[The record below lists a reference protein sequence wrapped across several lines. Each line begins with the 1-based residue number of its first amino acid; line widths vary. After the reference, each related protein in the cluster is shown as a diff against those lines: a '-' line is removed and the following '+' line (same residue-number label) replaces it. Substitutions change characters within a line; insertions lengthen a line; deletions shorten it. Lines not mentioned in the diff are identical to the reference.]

1 MAITVDPAVYDA
13 PTFDTTIPES
23 AAAPVSPYVA
33 PEPVP
38 QRSILVGTPET
49 AQANIVAQQNARQGV
64 SASESA
70 AAAVTEW
77 DTTRL
82 INEFTGPTFEP
93 EPGFSPVE
101 RVSVLDQ
108 QLNETQREFLYE
120 STSAAQLEYRIDAMD
135 ASRLNFQKIGDN
147 PLIGYSS
154 LMVDPVYLG
163 IDIAAAGAGR
173 IAAAAKIGN
182 TGARTFA
189 AGTAAAGAVGVL
201 EVADNSRPVSTTELV
216 TMALISGAAG
226 AMFYNPKTARIEP
239 SDPAYPKTELADIAQ
254 PTPSAQAG
262 DDVVVT
268 GVIADIPVAVPIQ
281 AADAVV
287 DDLVPLVDSV
297 LPTNLIDTAV
307 AARTT
312 PTVEPTLPRDL
323 AGAKPTFGSSPLTFA
338 SDVDRAAYITSQTK
352 PSKRDADYLKFV
364 QDSTGMTVTQV
375 RAHGSSVKASI
386 KAQAKDAVPGQPITV
401 PRQAKVG
408 TTPASVKARAP
419 SAQYVPAT
427 PGIPQSAKAELTRIV
442 NNSKDPVQSALAN
455 RLSTLLDRDI
465 PMGDVKGLTRSYY
478 MTGEDAIFMRPS
490 ADGWTR
496 MHEITHAMTAQ
507 RIRFGRRNPE
517 SQIGKL
523 TGQLELMRQAAR
535 SSVRGKTIGQESRY
549 YLNNLDEFVA
559 GLYSG
564 SKEFMALMKTVP
576 GIKGAPSI
584 LSDFVTAVRQI
595 LGLAAKEHSGFLR
608 ALGLSD
614 ELMAQPHVAKSTHRD
629 TTMLRAADMNG
640 RPPAE
645 VAERLMEHQEKL
657 GGKIGRAVS
666 ISLHKTFSS
675 LGGKQNTVAQRIAN
689 LLVDDPIKMSGDS
702 VVSQQRA
709 IRADLSVHQYK
720 YEDLLK
726 AGMAAQGF
734 GTLKRIFTPNKAL
747 AIQNRIERV
756 VMDELWAREAVGR
769 TGVPHVSSATP
780 QVKAMADEVDKMNAA
795 ALAEMQRAG
804 VKGAEELVQK
814 AGYVSRKW
822 DGQKLNDLE
831 RVLLDS
837 GMGPKAARAQ
847 IKDMVTL
854 SLVRGNGW
862 DDVLA
867 GDVAWAILD
876 RTRRKS
882 AFEDSAF
889 RSHAGN
895 EAAAELRDILTG
907 SGIRG
912 DRLQRAM
919 DMITGVADE
928 AGKSP
933 ILKRRVELDMHTSM
947 VMPDGKTRTVGDILN
962 TDIARI
968 QDSYLDHVAG
978 RSALSRKGLG
988 DTTAIS
994 SLRSELIQSID
1005 NVGERG
1011 RAAELFDNVIN
1022 AIQGNPVGEQMAQW
1036 VRDTAAVTR
1045 MVGLAS
1051 SGLWQTTEYASAMQ
1065 KYGVLSTM
1073 GYMAREMPGA
1083 RKLFQNV
1090 SRDGSTATELHS
1102 VLTRNSSVD
1111 LRLRPFISKMED
1123 NFDMAVSSQVSLG
1136 LNQAQQLVPYLNAQ
1150 KYVQTHQAR
1159 VVANLVID
1167 SLLKAG
1173 KGDKRAINVWGQYG
1187 LEPHIVVEVQSELLK
1202 HGTDTAKWADATW
1215 DKVRGPLTKAM
1226 DEAVLRNRTGEIPAF
1241 AQFSQVGKF
1250 VFTFR
1255 SFVLGAHNKVLAG
1268 TLGRDGLMGLGLLM
1282 LYQLPLAMLAVQA
1295 NAKIQNKPIAEGELT
1310 SKAISQM
1317 GSIGLFSE
1325 AWGVV
1330 TGHKQQ
1336 FGAPGLIAIDRMYK
1350 TVGAAAAGNWGEAAT
1365 TAVAATPIL
1374 SIVPVIR
1381 GIGEGL
1387 KE

>member
-1 MAITVDPAVYDA
+1 MIDPRVYDA
-13 PTFDTTIPES
+13 PTFDTPPTS
-23 AAAPVSPYVA
+23 APVEPAPYAA

-262 DDVVVT
+262 DDIVVA
-268 GVIADIPVAVPIQ
+268 GVIADIPVAKPTQATDEVVADLAP
-281 AADAVV
+281 AADN
-287 DDLVPLVDSV
+287 V
-297 LPTNLIDTAV
+297 LPTNLIDSAV
-307 AARTT
+307 AARTA
-312 PTVEPTLPRDL
+312 P
-323 AGAKPTFGSSPLTFA
+323 KPPVVAADAPPL
-338 SDVDRAAYITSQTK
+338 VRQRGK
-352 PSKRDADYLKFV
+352 NPSFDA
-364 QDSTGMTVTQV
+364 
-375 RAHGSSVKASI
+375 
-386 KAQAKDAVPGQPITV
+386 P
-401 PRQAKVG
+401 
-408 TTPASVKARAP
+408 
-419 SAQYVPAT
+419 T
-427 PGIPQSAKAELTRIV
+427 PGVPQSAKAELKAIM
-442 NNSKDPVQSALAN
+442 NNTTDPVQAAFAR
-455 RLSTLLDRDI
+455 RLDSLVDRDI
-465 PMGDVKGLTRSYY
+465 PMGNVKGLERSYY
-478 MTGEDAIFMRPS
+478 ALHSDKIFMRPN
-490 ADGWTR
+490 ANGWTR
-496 MHEITHAMTAQ
+496 MHEITHAMSAS
-507 RIRFGRRNPE
+507 RMAFGRSNPAT
-517 SQIGKL
+517 QIGKL
-523 TGQLELMRQAAR
+523 TSDLEGMRKSALAHSKTLGRLDNEAA
-535 SSVRGKTIGQESRY
+535 Y
-549 YLNNLDEFVA
+549 YLKNTDEFVA

-564 SKEFMALMKTVP
+564 SLPFMNLLRSLP
-576 GIKGAPSI
+576 GVKAPSL
-584 LSDFVTAVRQI
+584 LSEFITTIRQM
-595 LGLAAKEHSGFLR
+595 LGLSAKEHNGFLK
-608 ALGLSD
+608 ALGLSED
-614 ELMAQPHVAKSTHRD
+614 LMAQPFHTKAPAREGGGGGA
-629 TTMLRAADMNG
+629 LRAADING

-657 GGKIGRAVS
+657 AGKIGKAISV
-666 ISLHKTFSS
+666 SLHKTFSS

-756 VMDELWAREAVGR
+756 VMDELWAREASGR
-769 TGVPHVSSATP
+769 TGIPHVASATP
-780 QVKAMADEVDKMNAA
+780 QVKAMADEVDKMNAV

-822 DGQKLNDLE
+822 DGQKLDDLE

-837 GMGPKAARAQ
+837 GMGSKAARAQ
-847 IKDMVTL
+847 IKDMVTM

-867 GDVAWAILD
+867 GDVAGAILD

-933 ILKRRVELDMHTSM
+933 ILKRRVELDMNASM
-947 VMPDGKTRTVGDILN
+947 VMPDGQTRTVGDLLN

-978 RSALSRKGLG
+978 RAALARKGLG
-988 DTTAIS
+988 DVSSIS
-994 SLRSELIQSID
+994 ALRAELIASID
-1005 NVGERG
+1005 NVAERG
-1011 RAAELFDNVIN
+1011 RAAALFDDTMN

-1065 KYGVLSTM
+1065 KYGVLATM

-1083 RKLFQNV
+1083 RKLFQNA

-1102 VLTRNSSVD
+1102 VLTRNSSAD

-1150 KYVQTHQAR
+1150 KHVQTHQAR

-1187 LEPHIVVEVQSELLK
+1187 LEPHIVVQLQDELLK
-1202 HGTDTAKWADATW
+1202 HGTDTAKWADTTW

-1268 TLGRDGLMGLGLLM
+1268 TLGRDGIMGLGLLM

-1310 SKAISQM
+1310 TKAISQM

-1350 TVGAAAAGNWGEAAT
+1350 TVGAAADGNLGEAAT

-1374 SIVPVIR
+1374 SIIPAIR
-1381 GIGEGL
+1381 GIGEAL

>member
-1 MAITVDPAVYDA
+1 MIDPRVYDA
-13 PTFDTTIPES
+13 PSFDTTPPAVTAIEQT
-23 AAAPVSPYVA
+23 PYKA

-49 AQANIVAQQNARQGV
+49 AQANIEAVQNARQGV
-64 SASESA
+64 SMSESA

-82 INEFTGPTFEP
+82 INEFTGPSFEP
-93 EPGFSPVE
+93 EPGFSPAE
-101 RVSVLDQ
+101 RVGTLDL
-108 QLNETQREFLYE
+108 QLNETQRNFLYE
-120 STSAAQLEYRIDAMD
+120 ATSSAQLEYRIDAME
-135 ASRLNFQKIGDN
+135 ASRLNFQRIGDN
-147 PLIGYSS
+147 PIIGYSS
-154 LMVDPVYLG
+154 LMIDPVYLG
-163 IDIAAAGAGR
+163 IDVAAAGAGR
-173 IAAAAKIGN
+173 LATAAKMGQAGSRALAGSAAAL
-182 TGARTFA
+182 GAL
-189 AGTAAAGAVGVL
+189 GVL
-201 EVADNSRPVSTTELV
+201 EVADNSRPVSSTELV

-226 AMFYNPKTARIEP
+226 AMFYNPKTGRIEP
-239 SDPAYPKTELADIAQ
+239 SDPTYPKAELAAIAQ

-262 DDVVVT
+262 DDVVVA
-268 GVIADIPVAVPIQ
+268 GVIADIPVAKPIQ
-281 AADAVV
+281 ATDEVVADLA
-287 DDLVPLVDSV
+287 PAADSV
-297 LPTNLIDTAV
+297 LPTNLIDSAV
-307 AARTT
+307 VARTT
-312 PTVEPTLPRDL
+312 P
-323 AGAKPTFGSSPLTFA
+323 KPPVVAADAPPL
-338 SDVDRAAYITSQTK
+338 VRQRGK
-352 PSKRDADYLKFV
+352 NPSFDA
-364 QDSTGMTVTQV
+364 
-375 RAHGSSVKASI
+375 
-386 KAQAKDAVPGQPITV
+386 P
-401 PRQAKVG
+401 
-408 TTPASVKARAP
+408 
-419 SAQYVPAT
+419 T
-427 PGIPQSAKAELTRIV
+427 PGVPQSAKAELKAIM
-442 NNSKDPVQSALAN
+442 NNTTDPVQAAFAR
-455 RLSTLLDRDI
+455 RLDSLVDRDI
-465 PMGDVKGLTRSYY
+465 PMGNVKGLERSYY
-478 MTGEDAIFMRPS
+478 APHSDKIFMRPN
-490 ADGWTR
+490 ANGWTR
-496 MHEITHAMTAQ
+496 MHEITHAMSAS
-507 RIRFGRRNPE
+507 RMAYGRANPT
-517 SQIGKL
+517 SQIGRL
-523 TGQLELMRQAAR
+523 TNDLEGMRKSALAHSKTLGRLDDGAA
-535 SSVRGKTIGQESRY
+535 Y
-549 YLNNLDEFVA
+549 YLKNIDEFVA

-564 SKEFMALMKTVP
+564 SLPFMNLLRSLP
-576 GIKGAPSI
+576 GVKAPSL
-584 LSDFVTAVRQI
+584 LSEFVTTIRQM
-595 LGLAAKEHSGFLR
+595 LGLSAKEHNGFLK
-608 ALGLSD
+608 ALGLSED
-614 ELMAQPHVAKSTHRD
+614 LMAQPFYTKAPAREGGGGG
-629 TTMLRAADMNG
+629 MLTAAEMNG
-640 RPPAE
+640 KPPLE

-657 GGKIGRAVS
+657 GGKIGRSIS
-666 ISLHKTFSS
+666 ISLHKTFSN
-675 LGGKQNTVAQRIAN
+675 LGGKNNTVAQRIAN

-720 YEDLLK
+720 YEDQLK
-726 AGMAAQGF
+726 AAMAAQGF
-734 GTLKRIFTPNKAL
+734 GTLRRIFTPQKAL
-747 AIQNRIERV
+747 AAQNKIERV
-756 VMDELWAREAVGR
+756 VMNELWAREASGR
-769 TGVPHVSSATP
+769 TKIPFVSSASP
-780 QVKAMADEVDKMNAA
+780 EVKAMANEIDKMNAA

-804 VKGAEELVQK
+804 VQGAEELVQK

-822 DGQKLNDLE
+822 DGQKLHDIEESLIA
-831 RVLLDS
+831 S
-837 GMGPKAARAQ
+837 GMGQKAARAQ
-847 IKDMVTL
+847 VKALVTG
-854 SLVRGNGW
+854 SLQRGNQW
-862 DDVLA
+862 DLELA
-867 GDVAWAILD
+867 SDVAGAILD

-882 AFEDSAF
+882 SFEDAAF

-919 DMITGVADE
+919 DMITGVIDE

-933 ILKRRVELDMHTSM
+933 ILKRRVELDMNASM
-947 VMPDGKTRTVGDILN
+947 IMPDGQTRTVGDLLN

-978 RSALSRKGLG
+978 RSALARKGLG
-988 DTTAIS
+988 DVSSIS
-994 SLRSELIQSID
+994 ALRAELIASID
-1005 NVGERG
+1005 NVAERA
-1011 RAAELFDNVIN
+1011 RAADLFDNTLN

-1065 KYGVLSTM
+1065 KYGVLATM

-1173 KGDKRAINVWGQYG
+1173 KGDKRAINVWSQYG
-1187 LEPHIVVEVQSELLK
+1187 LEPHIVVQLQDELLK
-1202 HGTDTAKWADATW
+1202 HGTDTAKWADTTW

-1268 TLGRDGLMGLGLLM
+1268 TLGRDGIMGLSLLM

-1310 SKAISQM
+1310 TKAISQM

-1350 TVGAAAAGNWGEAAT
+1350 TVGAAADGNLGEAAT

-1374 SIVPVIR
+1374 SIIPAIR
-1381 GIGEGL
+1381 GIGEAL